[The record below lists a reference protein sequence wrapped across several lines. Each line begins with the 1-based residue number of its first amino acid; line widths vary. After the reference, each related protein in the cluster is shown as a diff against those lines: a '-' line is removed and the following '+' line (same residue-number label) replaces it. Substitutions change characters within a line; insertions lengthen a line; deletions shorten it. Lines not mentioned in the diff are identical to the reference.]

1 MIKIGICD
9 DELAIHNQVKKYI
22 LDKDFGEKIEIVSF
36 LNGADL
42 LEYGDT
48 IDILLLDIVMPE
60 IDGIDVGRLVSRQ
73 KNAPKIIM
81 LTSMRERF
89 KEAFEISAYRFVT
102 KPIVQSELIQ
112 AILDAVKTFVGNST
126 VEVYRDSRKYGFQQ
140 KQIVYIS
147 KVQSRTEVII
157 GEKAYQ
163 SMYSLEEWEAAL
175 DERIFF
181 RVHKSYIVN
190 FSYIDRIE
198 DKIYL
203 TSEEVLPVAKRRKNA
218 LMQRYI
224 QYDLEFR

>member
-9 DELAIHNQVKKYI
+9 DELLIHNQVKKI
-22 LDKDFGEKIEIVSF
+22 ISDKDFGEKIEIVSF

-42 LEYGDT
+42 LEYAET
-48 IDILLLDIVMPE
+48 IDILLLDIVMHE
-60 IDGIDVGRLVSRQ
+60 MDGIDVGRLVNKQ
-73 KNAPKIIM
+73 KNVSKIIM

-102 KPIVQSELIQ
+102 KPIAQSELVQ
-112 AILDAVKTFVGNST
+112 AIWDAIKTFTGNSI
-126 VEVYRDSRKYGFQQ
+126 VEVYSNNRKYCFQQ

-163 SMYSLEEWEAAL
+163 STYSLEDWEKVL

-203 TSEEVLPVAKRRKNA
+203 SSEEILPIAKRRKTA
-218 LMQRYI
+218 LMQKYV

>member
-22 LDKDFGEKIEIVSF
+22 LNKDFGEKLEIISF
-36 LNGADL
+36 LNGADF

-48 IDILLLDIVMPE
+48 IDILLLDIVMPDR
-60 IDGIDVGRLVSRQ
+60 DGIDVGRLVSRQ

-112 AILDAVKTFVGNST
+112 AILDAIKTFVGNPL

-163 SMYSLEEWEAAL
+163 STYSLEDWEAAL

-190 FSYIDRIE
+190 LSYIDRIE

-203 TSEEVLPVAKRRKNA
+203 ISEEILPVAKRRKNA
-218 LMQRYI
+218 LMQKYI

>member
-1 MIKIGICD
+1 MIRIGICD
-9 DELAIHNQVKKYI
+9 DELSIHNQVKKYI
-22 LDKDFGEKIEIVSF
+22 LDENFSEKIEIVSF

-42 LEYGDT
+42 LEYEDAL
-48 IDILLLDIVMPE
+48 DILLLDIVMPE
-60 IDGIDVGRLVSRQ
+60 MDGIDVGRLLNRQ
-73 KNAPKIIM
+73 KNVPKIIM

-102 KPIVQSELIQ
+102 KPVVQSELIQ
-112 AILDAVKTFVGNST
+112 AIWDAIKTFVGNST
-126 VEVYRDSRKYGFQQ
+126 VEVYRDSRKYCFQQ

-157 GEKAYQ
+157 GERAYQ
-163 SMYSLEEWEAAL
+163 STYSLEDWEEVL

-190 FSYIDRIE
+190 FFHIDRIE

-203 TSEEVLPVAKRRKNA
+203 SSEEILPVAKRRRTA
-218 LMQRYI
+218 LMQKYI

>member
-22 LDKDFGEKIEIVSF
+22 LNKDFGEKLEIISF
-36 LNGADL
+36 LNGADF

-48 IDILLLDIVMPE
+48 IDILLLDIVMPDR
-60 IDGIDVGRLVSRQ
+60 DGIDVGRLVSRQ

-112 AILDAVKTFVGNST
+112 AILDAIKTFVGNPL
-126 VEVYRDSRKYGFQQ
+126 VEVYRDSRKYCFQQ

-163 SMYSLEEWEAAL
+163 STYSLEDWEAAL

-190 FSYIDRIE
+190 LSYIDRIE

-203 TSEEVLPVAKRRKNA
+203 ISEEILPVAKRRKNA
-218 LMQRYI
+218 LMQKYI

>member
-22 LDKDFGEKIEIVSF
+22 LDKDFDEKIEIVSF

-60 IDGIDVGRLVSRQ
+60 MDGIDVGRLVSRQ

-112 AILDAVKTFVGNST
+112 AILDAVKTFVGNSI

-163 SMYSLEEWEAAL
+163 STYSLEDWEAAL

-203 TSEEVLPVAKRRKNA
+203 TSDEILPVAKRRKNA